1 MRKLT
6 VPNLEILQWDKQ
18 HYIVPLNQLN
28 NEDLAPIQSQGW
40 NTVRKAGFFKRR
52 RHERSLIVNEAEH
65 RRWEMNE
72 TLAINSGINC
82 VHSVESYEAFL
93 NFKEAIRKNFPIFI
107 LLVTDSD
114 IMERQ
119 ITDEAYTQKNI
130 ALSFICRYVG
140 ATAIPST
147 REEVSLGDEIE
158 DLAER
163 LVDDIL
169 TQEGYRRELI
179 AKTRDARRAIS
190 AVRYAKPGDLPKGVD
205 AAELLRDSQQAFEE
219 LDREYNA
226 LIETTRDKLMTLKEA
241 CLKLNQEHATHSER
255 SFLRSE
261 VRFLEDLTRHS
272 RA

>member
-6 VPNLEILQWDKQ
+6 VHNLDLLRWGNKT
-18 HYIVPLNQLN
+18 YIVPLNELKPTDLTTIQARGQSTVQKVGFFKRLKRALFEN
-28 NEDLAPIQSQGW
+28 SIDSGQRTLNEDLAI
-40 NTVRKAGFFKRR
+40 RAGL
-52 RHERSLIVNEAEH
+52 SLGYE
-65 RRWEMNE
+65 
-72 TLAINSGINC
+72 
-82 VHSVESYEAFL
+82 VEDEEAFI
-93 NFKEAIRKNFPIFI
+93 NFKEAVFANYRVFVP
-107 LLVTDSD
+107 LVTDPD
-114 IMERQ
+114 IMSRQ
-119 ITDEAYTQKNI
+119 ITDEAYTQKDI
-130 ALSFICRYVG
+130 ALSLVVKYVG
-140 ATAIPST
+140 EAAITST
-147 REEVSLGDEIE
+147 REEVALGDAIE
-158 DLAER
+158 ELAEN
-163 LVDDIL
+163 VVNDIL